1 MREESFPK
9 DDKLLK
15 CIDKITINFSN
26 NKKDEQVFCVNKDE
40 FINITKNRK
49 LERYVIFSSEFQINL
64 FGEIDTLYLDSTF
77 KFVRKTGFN
86 F

>member
-1 MREESFPK
+1 M
-9 DDKLLK
+9 
-15 CIDKITINFSN
+15 
-26 NKKDEQVFCVNKDE
+26 NKFFYVSKGE